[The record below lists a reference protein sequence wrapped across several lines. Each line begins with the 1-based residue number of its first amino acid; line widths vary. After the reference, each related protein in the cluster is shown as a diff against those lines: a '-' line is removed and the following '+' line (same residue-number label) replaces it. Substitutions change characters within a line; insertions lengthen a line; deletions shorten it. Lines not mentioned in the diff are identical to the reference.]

1 MTEITSDQDI
11 VRKYMCDQAPNIR
24 LVTVRLEQSTEDML
38 NHQNMPLLV
47 KKLCEELTAAAC
59 LLAHMLKFKG
69 KLVIQTIGSGPIKMM
84 VAECSSEGRI
94 RATAQWGD
102 LADCSDFQELVG
114 KGSFAVTLEPKRGE
128 RYQGVVTLEG
138 NSIIECI
145 NHYFEQS
152 EQLTTRIWISSDGK
166 GVGGLLVQNIAEV
179 GDQTLTNDAD
189 WIAVS
194 TLADT
199 MTTEELARDAGPLL
213 IYKLFHELSPRSFA
227 PWRIVFGCSC
237 SKERSSRALGALG
250 ENELK
255 QLFSEE
261 PKLIVDCHFCGR
273 VYQYDQADLEWLL
286 SDQPPGSYILQ

>member
-11 VRKYMCDQAPNIR
+11 VRKYMCDRAPNTR
-24 LVTVRLEQSTEDML
+24 LITVRLEQTIEDML
-38 NHQNMPLLV
+38 NHQKMPPLV
-47 KKLCEELTAAAC
+47 KKLCEELTAATC

-69 KLVIQTIGSGPIKMM
+69 KLVIQTKGSGPIQMM
-84 VAECSSEGRI
+84 MAECSSEGHV
-94 RATAQWGD
+94 RATAQWDD
-102 LADCSDFQELVG
+102 LADCTNFNELVG
-114 KGSFAVTLEPKRGE
+114 KGSFAVTLDPKRGE

-145 NHYFEQS
+145 NHYFVQS
-152 EQLTTRIWISSDGK
+152 EQLATRLWISSDGK
-166 GVGGLLVQNIAEV
+166 AVGGLLVQNIAEA
-179 GDQTLTNDAD
+179 GGQTMIKDTE

-194 TLADT
+194 TLVDT
-199 MTTEELARDAGPLL
+199 MTAEELARDAGPLL

-227 PWRIVFGCSC
+227 PWRIAFGCSC
-237 SKERSSRALGALG
+237 SKERSSRALGALS

-255 QLFSEE
+255 QLFSEQPE
-261 PKLIVDCHFCGR
+261 LAVDCHFCGR